1 MKRMYSRNKTS
12 SNNSTRLTPVHQDP
26 TVRGREVI
34 AFHWEELCWVTSGW
48 MRHWD
53 FFFKDLYE
61 AGDGG

>member
-1 MKRMYSRNKTS
+1 MKKVRVRTRIF
-12 SNNSTRLTPVHQDP
+12 SNDNTRPTRVHQDP
-26 TVRGREVI
+26 TVRRKEVI

-61 AGDGG
+61 GGDGG